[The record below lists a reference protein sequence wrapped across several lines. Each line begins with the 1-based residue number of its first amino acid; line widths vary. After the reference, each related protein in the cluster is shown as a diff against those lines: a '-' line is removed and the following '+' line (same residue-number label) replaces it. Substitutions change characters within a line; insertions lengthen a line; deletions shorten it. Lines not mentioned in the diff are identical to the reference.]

1 MKNLVIVFGVF
12 VALFIS
18 SCETTNIN
26 DEIGEIEQSEQT
38 ELQGTRKEDSINPG
52 GGGNGPI
59 EDDEE

>member
-26 DEIGEIEQSEQT
+26 DEIGEIEQT
-38 ELQGTRKEDSINPG
+38 ELQGIEPGDDGAIDDGDRREDG
-52 GGGNGPI
+52 
-59 EDDEE
+59 E